1 MGDMQITD
9 YLPRLIEP
17 RVRAVR
23 DVFPVVIVTGARQ
36 TGKSTMIRRP
46 EVAGNHAYLTL
57 DDLLLRDEARRDPE
71 LFLDRGERLIID
83 EVQHAPD
90 LLLAIK
96 RRVDERRAPGRYL
109 LTGSSNLLVQR
120 DVSESLAGR
129 AGYVSLLPLTRREQL
144 GLGSAGLWTEL
155 LAESSSGWPGLLEAG
170 GPPREDWQDLAAR
183 GGYPTPAHELA
194 SNDQRTEWFAG
205 YSATY
210 LERDLRQ
217 LSAIE
222 NLADMRRLMAAL
234 CLRLGGLMNQAEIS
248 RDLGIPSSTV
258 QRFLNLLEVSHQLL
272 RIPGYS
278 VNRTR
283 RLIKAPK
290 IYWSDTGLAMHLSG
304 ESSPRGAHLENLV
317 VADLLAW
324 AGSDP
329 RKPNV
334 LYWRTAGG
342 AEVDFVI
349 ELPDRLLPIEVKASR
364 RVSHGDARH
373 LLTFLDDYPTAPAAL
388 LLYDGD
394 EVFWLDR
401 RVLAAPWYRV
411 L

>member
-1 MGDMQITD
+1 MQNVS
-9 YLPRLIEP
+9 YLPRLVEP
-17 RVRAVR
+17 RVRALY
-23 DVFPVVIVTGARQ
+23 DVFPVVVVTGARQ
-36 TGKSTMIRRP
+36 TGKSTMVSRP
-46 EVAGNHAYLTL
+46 ELSEGHVYLTL
-57 DDLLLRDEARRDPE
+57 DDVLMRDEARRDPD
-71 LFLDRGERLIID
+71 LFLDRGDRLVID
-83 EVQHAPD
+83 EVQRAPD

-96 RRVDERRAPGRYL
+96 RRVDEKRLRGRYF
-109 LTGSSNLLVQR
+109 LTGSSNLLIQR

-129 AGYVSLLPLTRREQL
+129 AGYVTLMPLTRREQL
-144 GLGSAGLWTEL
+144 GLGSGGVWSGLLKEKP
-155 LAESSSGWPGLLEAG
+155 SDWPGLLEAG
-170 GPPREDWQDLAAR
+170 KAPREDWQTLAAR
-183 GGYPTPAHELA
+183 GGYPTPAHELHEGG
-194 SNDQRTEWFAG
+194 QRAEWYAG
-205 YSATY
+205 YSTTY

-217 LSAIE
+217 LSVIE

-234 CLRLGGLMNQAEIS
+234 CLRLGGLMNQAEVS
-248 RDLGIPSSTV
+248 RDLGLTSSTV
-258 QRFLNLLEVSHQLL
+258 QRFLNLLEVSHQLV

-317 VADLLAW
+317 VTDLLAW
-324 AGSDP
+324 AGSQSQE
-329 RKPNV
+329 PNV

-349 ELPDRLLPIEVKASR
+349 ELPDRLQPIEVKASR
-364 RVSHGDARH
+364 RVTHRDARH
-373 LLTFLDDYPTAPAAL
+373 LLTFLDDYPSAPGAL
-388 LLYDGD
+388 ILYDGD

-401 RVLAAPWYRV
+401 RVLAAPWHRV

>member
-1 MGDMQITD
+1 MQITD

-36 TGKSTMIRRP
+36 TGKSTLIRRP
-46 EVAGNHAYLTL
+46 EVAQDHAYLTL

-96 RRVDERRAPGRYL
+96 RRVDERRVPGRYL

-144 GLGSAGLWTEL
+144 GLGSAGLWPEL
-155 LAESSSGWPGLLEAG
+155 LNESPSGWPGLFEAG

-183 GGYPTPAHELA
+183 GGYPTPAHQLA
-194 SNDQRTEWFAG
+194 LNDQRAEWFAG

-234 CLRLGGLMNQAEIS
+234 CLRLGGLRNQAEIS
-248 RDLGIPSSTV
+248 RDLGVPTSTV

-278 VNRTR
+278 VYRTR

-317 VADLLAW
+317 VTDLLAW
-324 AGSDP
+324 AGSNT